1 MDSNVS
7 GYMKVK
13 YALIIVSVFFAH
25 SLISSSGVRYLF
37 KINNEIRKVR
47 HEIRAIQE
55 ENKEQEAKLK
65 EAQSNPRLMEIYART
80 KLGMVRSDEVIYE
93 IK

>member
-1 MDSNVS
+1 M
-7 GYMKVK
+7 
-13 YALIIVSVFFAH
+13 AH
-25 SLISSSGVRYLF
+25 SIISTNGIRYIF
-37 KINNEIRKVR
+37 RINNEIRNVKS
-47 HEIRAIQE
+47 EIRTVQE

-65 EAQSNPRLMEIYART
+65 EAQNNPRLLEIYART

>member
-1 MDSNVS
+1 MDSNLS

-13 YALIIVSVFFAH
+13 YALIIVSIFIAH
-25 SLISSSGVRYLF
+25 SLISTNGVRYIF
-37 KINNEIRKVR
+37 RINNEIRKVKS
-47 HEIRAIQE
+47 EIRTIQE

-65 EAQSNPRLMEIYART
+65 EAQNNPRLLEIYART
-80 KLGMVRSDEVIYE
+80 KLGMVRPDEVIYE